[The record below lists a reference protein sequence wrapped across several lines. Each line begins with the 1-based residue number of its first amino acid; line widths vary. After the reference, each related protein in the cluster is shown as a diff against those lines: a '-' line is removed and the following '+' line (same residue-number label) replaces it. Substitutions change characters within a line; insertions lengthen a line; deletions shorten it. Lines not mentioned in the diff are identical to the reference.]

1 MAALALALIGVM
13 AAVSLVVIGLVRW
26 VRGSW

>member
-13 AAVSLVVIGLVRW
+13 AAVSLVVIGSVRW

>member
-1 MAALALALIGVM
+1 MAALALALIGVI